1 MALSKEE
8 QERIKKLWENRHK
21 GGSTDSSNV
30 VSSGTGSSM
39 LSDNDKDRI
48 KQNWS
53 KRFDVDDTFINTFI
67 SDANDFLN
75 NAQTN
80 YNKLDYKTATAESS
94 LNYYK
99 AMRETEDD
107 LGNRAWKIQNYLK
120 SHKNDID
127 EETYTSLSS
136 FLDNFSSP
144 KFSQLFF
151 DARDYYSKWE
161 TEEDEKAAREKAEA
175 DAKRWE
181 ELTGG
186 YDPTENKQEG
196 QAGWEDYLATQERIA
211 QNLKEQEE
219 DKGFWEKLLGY
230 LGEIGQD
237 TSLPLHN
244 TVTISQGYI
253 DQEEKMKKP
262 DERWT
267 EDQKLNYGYLWKQ
280 SRTSAAE
287 YAYAVN
293 NMLNTKQEQDAL
305 KKIMEFSTGNFWQ
318 GAGATIGA
326 IATSPLGL
334 ADYLGDVIAQGTL
347 GYIPESDGTL
357 TPFEY
362 SQAVTGSIAQHLN
375 TENGTL
381 DERIPIIGGKGWG
394 DAYSL
399 GTSIAQSSLA
409 GFSGGSGQALVT
421 FFGSA
426 AAAGVDDA
434 LSRGANGG
442 QAVAYGSMLGLAEGL
457 AENIGVDNLMKI
469 GSSKTVKQLVLNLLK
484 QGAAEGIEEGVTS
497 VMNNF
502 ADNLI
507 MGDKSNFNIL
517 VTQYMAQGLSE
528 EEAKKKA
535 WLGMAED
542 IAFDMVGGFVSG
554 AIHAGPQTAYQTYAS
569 NYNPGNTIMKADGGV
584 DALKNLANEVAG
596 VSDSK
601 MKNSLTK
608 LAGKVSSDVA
618 TGSGIGK
625 VGAAI
630 KNANNAVK
638 VGKLYNTVNTANNT
652 LNKADVATILEMR
665 RFDSATANELADAI
679 VAVASGNQIT
689 EQQAALLKEYKDNE
703 DVMGVINGYDLDER
717 STIGKRNK
725 AMSEFNRDIKTGL
738 VVSELKST
746 TAKAFTPDGKFKVSK
761 TGEATK
767 LETEVDVNGKTITK
781 NTGDVIDIKRVYD
794 VRKVEVDGKEKV
806 ELILELSDGSTIN
819 AENVAYA
826 NESDALIYETIA
838 NLGENINAETANRLI
853 AKYDGSNAEV
863 FARGMAQAYTY
874 GFYGIDRSEMTGRL
888 SLATELTE
896 EQRNFAYGIGEKYR
910 GEKDARD
917 KANARDN
924 LAEKIKDGKAKAP
937 GEKGVYYRDKDGNSV
952 SIEDYLKNSNVVLK
966 TDAQR
971 TGIEAMRKLAETLGV
986 RINVFESWK
995 ENGKTYYLNQYGK
1008 KVEGNPNG
1016 FYDTI
1021 TGEIYI
1027 ALDAGS
1033 DYSGT
1038 MLFTIAHELTHF
1050 MRQWSPEHFT
1060 EISKIVFAQSGFK
1073 GDVSAMIALKQ
1084 KNAKEKG
1091 KPISY
1096 DVAMEEVV
1104 ADAMETI
1111 LKDGKVFEFM
1121 QELKQQNRSAWEK
1134 VKGWFKNLA
1143 KFLRKMVAAYSGKTA
1158 NSVEG
1163 RKLAAFSKDLLN
1175 QIEQIWAEGAVSA
1188 GENYQAAL
1196 ESVVESNAEAVSSDE
1211 IITDGAVVTDGEGT
1225 KFSIKS
1231 MKHDIADGQMFEDLK
1246 TYCGWTQKQVNE
1258 LRQNLEN
1265 LVEYMTPFRDILDMN
1280 ETYGMEGR
1288 RFSPYKPNSDPLYKI
1303 SMDFSTLC
1311 SKRLLTQYVIENL
1324 QLRENRPM
1332 SAEEQMAIRD
1342 MLNEYRKV
1350 EKGLQVACAM
1360 CYVEAAR
1367 LKSPKQIQ
1375 RWLNDPAPLLR
1386 DYFGKKNKEFNDS
1399 VKEAQADF
1407 KESRGYARNAP
1418 KKDMKQADVKELNK
1432 IGPKM
1437 RAKYQLSAEEQ
1448 AIIDK
1453 AKTLPNSTYLTAGNL
1468 SDLSETDPVIYDAY
1482 TAFVRTATRSKSL
1495 ETDEPYYYGDSRR
1508 DNGNGIVVSD
1518 SFIEAVNRENGMRF
1532 SSWSDWRIQHLLDYI
1547 TAVIDNSVR
1556 GAAMHGYTK
1565 FGDEVR
1571 VLGKTGMMFNMSG
1584 VAGTQTGLN
1593 EDGSL
1598 SFSPTES
1605 IDVNEAIQ
1613 LREEFPEHAG
1623 LQCIGVSDAHII
1635 ALLRSDII
1643 DYVIPYHVSGLNAAL
1658 RRMADIYGW
1667 DDYTG
1672 TQHASIDKSIKKE
1685 NAVDPEHWHEEPV
1698 FSEFFVGYDT
1708 GMSGIEAMRAS
1719 AERYKQMCKDR
1730 GLTPKFNQFANEA
1743 NYWKLLIDRKMINQQ
1758 TGNLIRQKAVTPT
1771 FDFNTIKGVVDR
1783 YVDNYDSG
1791 LEARALNHIVENWDS
1806 IPKRIKDLKKQGG
1819 TKAKK
1824 TKKAVGTL
1832 ANQTLA
1838 AQPVDNTKFSERVTD
1853 KKTLD
1858 RLNKEIEDGE
1868 YITVYRSFQV
1878 IDGGLYAPMNAVDRD
1893 ENGKNKR
1900 LGYRSMLGVWEKAT
1914 ESPEIAQR
1922 YMDKHP
1928 DAPWASFDLDGVD
1941 NKTGGVAYN
1950 PYLHASNLVLNDQ
1963 FAAAYRRN
1971 LVTVECRVPKSE
1983 IGAHHA
1989 KYAKDTTG
1997 WVEWKPGGVAGKLMK
2012 AKPEYTRQLF
2022 VSRYMLP
2029 VRIIPDSEV
2038 AQMYKEYLD
2047 GTNIAVPW
2055 NVVTPSLRKE
2065 LVKAGVKISYKDVK
2079 TSKYTRVFSE
2089 IFPDDADEAVRYSDR
2104 DNAPTFYSHMAR
2116 VVDAVKQEKLGA
2128 ASVVSMLR
2136 GKGVKAEEIK
2146 WSGIEEWLAGK
2157 KSVTKA
2163 ELQEFI
2169 AGSMLQIEEDVRGG
2183 GLGVTFEP
2191 VRTERHRFNNGM
2203 NVILDGEIIDIVTWD
2218 GTEGAWRSNNLGIVI
2233 GRAEDVYRYY
2243 GKAEPTNWEDYKLDG
2258 GTNYRE
2264 LVFKLPGSEYTNH
2277 AMQAHWGKDAI
2288 GILAHARVQD
2298 FDVDGKK
2305 MLFIEEIQSDWHND
2319 GHAKGYESAEYKEA
2333 ERVSDEL
2340 FNEWQKVRKP
2350 FHQYVRSSE
2359 FNTDPEDVRK
2369 KKFDWLRSKVEA
2381 AEKKWQEAERY
2392 VESLR
2397 EKGAGTV
2404 PDAPFKD
2411 TYHEYVV
2418 KRLLRM
2424 AAEEG
2429 YDSIGWTPAQIQVER
2444 WSEEFAEGY
2453 RIEYDQDIPKF
2464 LKKYGKKWGA
2474 EVGKTLID
2482 EGKRFDFDE
2491 DNLTDDGELS
2501 DEWLLD
2507 DSELPFDGSEF
2518 AFKDALTYK
2527 GTEVWTMPITS
2538 AMKESVMTEGQP
2550 LYSDRVLMGSLFSG
2564 GGTLE
2569 AGLVYQ
2575 MLDKEFAVEYEASL
2589 ASIYADNHGKDHLF
2603 VGDVR
2608 DFDSKGKQ
2616 NVFYLHASP
2625 VCKNFSPASHSGG
2638 ETTTDIT
2645 TAQATARVL
2654 EEQMPQVFTV
2664 ENVKRYKGSEA
2675 YTIITDKLTE
2685 LGYKWDVDVYKASD
2699 YGNATKRERM
2709 IIRAVKDGDLPAK
2722 PAKVSG
2728 ITSWGEATRD
2738 LWETDLIPST
2748 LVKSKIEAIRNTPAL
2763 KNLKLTKLDRPLMIY
2778 DTNKSKQVT
2787 YAWADELAPTLT
2799 TKCGDARIIM
2809 PDGRVYEPTPKFMGR
2824 IQGLPDDYKYP
2835 KAKTNAFKIIGN
2847 GIPTQLTK
2855 AVIGG
2860 VLDSAYEQ
2868 THDGQVLYQDR
2879 AEDSVSNRSLLANAL
2894 EGVAKPEE
2902 LQKIQE
2908 YKDKVALINAEE
2920 KKLRELNE
2928 QIKELSFA
2936 KGPRDNDR
2944 IKALRF
2950 DANQTANRINT
2961 YDKQLLR
2968 LEASKPLQ
2976 DVLDREKKKAYQRAE
2991 KRGKEALDAYREK
3004 AAKTQRA
3011 LLEKWQESRKKAVE
3025 SREKT
3030 AMKHKIQS
3038 IVGELNQLL
3047 LNDDKKRHVP
3057 DSLKK
3062 AVADALALVNMDTVG
3077 AEERAA
3083 KYAALI
3089 AKETDPDK
3097 IDAYTVTMENI
3108 LRQGE
3113 KMGQRL
3119 KELRDAYE
3127 EIQNSDD
3134 PDIAN
3139 GYDPVISGCIK
3150 ELAESIGNTSLK
3162 DMSIEQLE
3170 DVYSMYKMVLTRV
3183 RDANKSLIESI
3194 KENISSRAS
3203 AVIGQVRDAGGE
3215 HKDRASI
3222 LDPVK
3227 AFFWNN
3233 AKPVYA
3239 MERIGSSAFTE
3250 AYNNVRKGEDTWAKD
3265 VTEARA
3271 YYLDKS
3277 NKYGYDSWDFDK
3289 KYTFKSTSDIEFE
3302 LTLEQMMALYAYS
3315 KRDQAFEHLRLG
3327 GFVFDSNIET
3337 YKETVEEKDGKVK
3350 KKKSILKYKVNT
3362 ADAHQLTPETLAS
3375 IISTIEKEAPGAKD
3389 FVDEMQDY
3397 LSTVMGAKGNE
3408 VTMKMYGVKLFK
3420 EKFYFPLKSAKQFMF
3435 EQNEVSGEVK
3445 IKNSGFT
3452 NKTKPKANNPIILN
3466 NFMDVWA
3473 NHVNDMSMY
3482 HSFVLPLE
3490 DFNRIFNYNSPKKE
3504 GVPPVSVKGTI
3515 QSAYSPAA
3523 VSYVKQL
3530 ITDLN
3535 GGAMSDP
3542 RETFAKTMMS
3552 KFKKAKVF
3560 SSLSVV
3566 IQQPSAIG
3574 RAFALV
3580 DPKYFRPTKDG
3591 MNHEELWSEL
3601 KQYAPVAVIKE
3612 MGYFDTNMG
3621 KSTLDFIKAKEY
3633 STFKEKA
3640 KAIFTDEGYR
3650 DEKLSRLPAL
3660 ADELTWCAIW
3670 NAVKRETVS
3679 TYKDLRPGSE
3689 EFLKVAGER
3698 FTEVVTKTQVYDS
3711 VLARS
3716 ANMRS
3721 KSGLMSMVTSFMAE
3735 PTTSINMLEDAIL
3748 KGKRGNKRY
3757 ASRAFA
3763 SVAVSVILN
3772 NALVALVYGARDDD
3786 DDETFAEKYMQAF
3799 VSGMI
3804 DDLNPLT
3811 YYPYLKDMW
3820 SLLQGYDIERADM
3833 SLVSDLADAMKGM
3846 VQAYTSEDGDAV
3858 GAWHD
3863 MAGTIANIGGVP
3875 MQNISRDI
3883 NGAINFFST
3892 VIDDV
3897 NGRDTTWGSM
3907 GDALEDTVKDSLP
3920 VVGWFPSETKADK
3933 LYDAIISGDTAYVN
3947 RLKGSYKT
3955 EDAYHN
3961 AVRKALRENDP
3972 RIKEAAIAGY
3982 NGNPSE
3988 RVRIAKLIIA
3998 DGFDQDDVVA
4008 AINAEVNDM
4017 KPDEPSEPKK
4027 KGFYTASDFATEIAN
4042 GDQATAYV
4050 AKEDII
4056 ATAQKNGK
4064 TAEEA
4069 KKSFV
4074 SSAKTELKKL
4084 FKAGSISEQKL
4095 IDTLVNFCD
4104 MEYDDAEKYAGGA
4117 AFEVAHPELDGVITY
4132 TQYQRWESDGQPRGV
4147 PLEMFVD
4154 VASFRDDGTSNSV
4167 KSQEEVALY
4176 ISSVT
4181 SDTYLRDA
4189 LWCCFYN
4196 ESTLKNAPWH

>member
-30 VSSGTGSSM
+30 VSSGTGTSI
-39 LSDNDKDRI
+39 LSDKDKDRI
-48 KQNWS
+48 KQSWS
-53 KRFDVDDTFINTFI
+53 KRFDVDDIFINTFI

-80 YNKLDYKTATAESS
+80 YNKLDYKSATAESS

-144 KFSQLFF
+144 KFSQQFF
-151 DARDYYSKWE
+151 DARDYYSQWE
-161 TEEDEKAAREKAEA
+161 TEEDYNSALEA
-175 DAKRWE
+175 QKEYNNKLNFDVTAGQEEIDELYEYYTEFEDLRTQYVTATNHPDAYSKQQYDYIISRYNELVSQYGSVEHLESIISDKKSYMAQAKRVQEGVMLSSVTKNEDFE
-181 ELTGG
+181 ENSGYVSTAIDSRWGKLTSDYGMG
-186 YDPTENKQEG
+186 YDDLTYEYINGDEAFRSEVKRKHTYFAGNSISATESEYEKRGLDYMKENEIAIYNYYYAKEGKEAAEKYLDNIQESLNLRKGSAMFEGMEDKTLLELAFGVAAGLDQFESGMDGLWNAITGSEEYTPPSATQVASGMVREDLKDSSIPLWYNFKEG
-196 QAGWEDYLATQERIA
+196 QWEDKVLGNSLGQIA
-211 QNLKEQEE
+211 YDSTTTTANMLPSI
-219 DKGFWEKLLGY
+219 L
-230 LGEIGQD
+230 
-237 TSLPLHN
+237 TS
-244 TVTISQGYI
+244 T
-253 DQEEKMKKP
+253 
-262 DERWT
+262 
-267 EDQKLNYGYLWKQ
+267 
-280 SRTSAAE
+280 
-287 YAYAVN
+287 AVN
-293 NMLNTKQEQDAL
+293 LVAP
-305 KKIMEFSTGNFWQ
+305 
-318 GAGATIGA
+318 GAGAVVGAGLKGVSAGAIVGAGLLGSSAGGNAYQEMINLGYDKRQARAYAALVGGSEAGLSYLLSGISSLGGNLTDKAINGLLGKIDNAFARTAIKIGTHMGSEFTEEYLQEVLNPWFQNLTLGKSYDVNLFSSEALYAGLLGALTAGVMEGVPTVIGEVNTYQKGKNLKAADISAQRLSEIGKTFSADTVAYQLAGRVNENTGAYTLGRLFNEIGA
-326 IATSPLGL
+326 TLTEQNITEITNALVEKGMDQATALKNAKALASVVEGAQLTKRQVAAIEANDVLSEVARTTLIDANTTWNQRTNSYNEAVKAL
-334 ADYLGDVIAQGTL
+334 ADKVASTKSSKAKQAQQGAENAPT
-347 GYIPESDGTL
+347 
-357 TPFEY
+357 
-362 SQAVTGSIAQHLN
+362 AN
-375 TENGTL
+375 TVDTQNENGTESHSEA
-381 DERIPIIGGKGWG
+381 DEVDTSPANVK
-394 DAYSL
+394 
-399 GTSIAQSSLA
+399 SIATIKD
-409 GFSGGSGQALVT
+409 GQVT
-421 FFGSA
+421 IKLDDNSEVNVKDA
-426 AAAGVDDA
+426 DLSPDDGV
-434 LSRGANGG
+434 R
-442 QAVAYGSMLGLAEGL
+442 
-457 AENIGVDNLMKI
+457 I
-469 GSSKTVKQLVLNLLK
+469 
-484 QGAAEGIEEGVTS
+484 
-497 VMNNF
+497 
-502 ADNLI
+502 
-507 MGDKSNFNIL
+507 
-517 VTQYMAQGLSE
+517 
-528 EEAKKKA
+528 
-535 WLGMAED
+535 
-542 IAFDMVGGFVSG
+542 
-554 AIHAGPQTAYQTYAS
+554 
-569 NYNPGNTIMKADGGV
+569 
-584 DALKNLANEVAG
+584 
-596 VSDSK
+596 
-601 MKNSLTK
+601 
-608 LAGKVSSDVA
+608 
-618 TGSGIGK
+618 
-625 VGAAI
+625 
-630 KNANNAVK
+630 
-638 VGKLYNTVNTANNT
+638 
-652 LNKADVATILEMR
+652 
-665 RFDSATANELADAI
+665 
-679 VAVASGNQIT
+679 
-689 EQQAALLKEYKDNE
+689 
-703 DVMGVINGYDLDER
+703 
-717 STIGKRNK
+717 
-725 AMSEFNRDIKTGL
+725 
-738 VVSELKST
+738 
-746 TAKAFTPDGKFKVSK
+746 
-761 TGEATK
+761 
-767 LETEVDVNGKTITK
+767 
-781 NTGDVIDIKRVYD
+781 
-794 VRKVEVDGKEKV
+794 
-806 ELILELSDGSTIN
+806 
-819 AENVAYA
+819 
-826 NESDALIYETIA
+826 ETIA
-838 NLGENINAETANRLI
+838 SIDGISVEDANFVLNTLRTSPNASAQMDALG
-853 AKYDGSNAEV
+853 
-863 FARGMAQAYTY
+863 AREIYKY
-874 GFYGIDRSEMTGRL
+874 GFYGFSQEHIEKHGAFANYLAESQRQAIYEAGQKARQKQIESASPKATTKERGIYFDHGNGNVVAFKDTNKSAFSEDKRKAGVQAAIIL
-888 SLATELTE
+888 HKL
-896 EQRNFAYGIGEKYR
+896 GIGGDIYFFESYR
-910 GEKDARD
+910 NSKGQLVYKDA
-917 KANARDN
+917 NGV
-924 LAEKIKDGKAKAP
+924 EKKAP
-937 GEKGVYYRDKDGNSV
+937 NGWYSPGDG
-952 SIEDYLKNSNVVLK
+952 SIHIDLN
-966 TDAQR
+966 A
-971 TGIEAMRKLAETLGV
+971 GAMGQGYV
-986 RINVFESWK
+986 
-995 ENGKTYYLNQYGK
+995 
-1008 KVEGNPNG
+1008 
-1016 FYDTI
+1016 
-1021 TGEIYI
+1021 
-1027 ALDAGS
+1027 
-1033 DYSGT
+1033 
-1038 MLFTIAHELTHF
+1038 LFTLAHELTHF
-1050 MRQWSPEHFT
+1050 IEQWSPKKY
-1060 EISKIVFAQSGFK
+1060 KILADFLIENYENGQSMDKLVLAKQAKLSAQRNK
-1073 GDVSAMIALKQ
+1073 EVSYNEAYSEVIADSMEAMLADGNVL
-1084 KNAKEKG
+1084 EKL
-1091 KPISY
+1091 I
-1096 DVAMEEVV
+1096 
-1104 ADAMETI
+1104 
-1111 LKDGKVFEFM
+1111 
-1121 QELKQQNRSAWEK
+1121 ELKAKDNDLFTKMKQFFDNL
-1134 VKGWFKNLA
+1134 LA
-1143 KFLRKMVAAYSGKTA
+1143 KIRNAYKGLVPDSDEGEAVQKMTDSIEKIQQLFAEAL
-1158 NSVEG
+1158 VE
-1163 RKLAAFSKDLLN
+1163 ASDNFQS
-1175 QIEQIWAEGAVSA
+1175 SM
-1188 GENYQAAL
+1188 

-1231 MKHDIADGQMFEDLK
+1231 MKHDIADGKMFEDLK

-1265 LVEYMTPFRDILDMN
+1265 LVEYMTPHRDILDMN
-1280 ETYGMEGR
+1280 ESYGMEGR

-1468 SDLSETDPVIYDAY
+1468 SDLSESDPVIYDAY

-1838 AQPVDNTKFSERVTD
+1838 AQPVDNTKFSERESLTPEQQKHFDYNQKQTAVGSAL
-1853 KKTLD
+1853 KTLKGSAIK
-1858 RLNKEIEDGE
+1858 RSTKYGVGKEIGGEIYFHKDYAEDILPDEVLSQAMQLLEEEHPGFE
-1868 YITVYRSFQV
+1868 YNCLKYN
-1878 IDGGLYAPMNAVDRD
+1878 P
-1893 ENGKNKR
+1893 
-1900 LGYRSMLGVWEKAT
+1900 
-1914 ESPEIAQR
+1914 
-1922 YMDKHP
+1922 
-1928 DAPWASFDLDGVD
+1928 
-1941 NKTGGVAYN
+1941 KTGVVAFQEAPDFDSAREPVVGDYVSVNTNTGV
-1950 PYLHASNLVLNDQ
+1950 
-1963 FAAAYRRN
+1963 
-1971 LVTVECRVPKSE
+1971 
-1983 IGAHHA
+1983 
-1989 KYAKDTTG
+1989 
-1997 WVEWKPGGVAGKLMK
+1997 
-2012 AKPEYTRQLF
+2012 
-2022 VSRYMLP
+2022 
-2029 VRIIPDSEV
+2029 
-2038 AQMYKEYLD
+2038 
-2047 GTNIAVPW
+2047 
-2055 NVVTPSLRKE
+2055 
-2065 LVKAGVKISYKDVK
+2065 VK
-2079 TSKYTRVFSE
+2079 TGHSNYIWHHKWNWVKNDYSGFDVAESWNWSKRWLSTLTEVSDGNGIERWNAQLDKFGLNQ
-2089 IFPDDADEAVRYSDR
+2089 DGALYSDR
-2104 DNAPTFYSHMAR
+2104 DQEYDSKDTSIKNLASTFTKFGLKATDRVLDWGGGQYDIAKKAVEHGYPGIKIE
-2116 VVDAVKQEKLGA
+2116 VVDAFNRTKSHNDRILNEYAENPATVLTINNVLNVIKETSIIEDVIRESKEYLAEDCFCYINIYEGDKTGNGKATPKGWQNNQPAEWYKQFAEKYYKYVERFGEILV
-2128 ASVVSMLR
+2128 ASDKPFDRKSVI
-2136 GKGVKAEEIK
+2136 KADKDTANAMRDKANDI
-2146 WSGIEEWLAGK
+2146 K
-2157 KSVTKA
+2157 KS
-2163 ELQEFI
+2163 EP
-2169 AGSMLQIEEDVRGG
+2169 SMR
-2183 GLGVTFEP
+2183 
-2191 VRTERHRFNNGM
+2191 
-2203 NVILDGEIIDIVTWD
+2203 
-2218 GTEGAWRSNNLGIVI
+2218 
-2233 GRAEDVYRYY
+2233 
-2243 GKAEPTNWEDYKLDG
+2243 
-2258 GTNYRE
+2258 
-2264 LVFKLPGSEYTNH
+2264 
-2277 AMQAHWGKDAI
+2277 
-2288 GILAHARVQD
+2288 
-2298 FDVDGKK
+2298 
-2305 MLFIEEIQSDWHND
+2305 
-2319 GHAKGYESAEYKEA
+2319 
-2333 ERVSDEL
+2333 
-2340 FNEWQKVRKP
+2340 
-2350 FHQYVRSSE
+2350 
-2359 FNTDPEDVRK
+2359 
-2369 KKFDWLRSKVEA
+2369 
-2381 AEKKWQEAERY
+2381 
-2392 VESLR
+2392 
-2397 EKGAGTV
+2397 
-2404 PDAPFKD
+2404 
-2411 TYHEYVV
+2411 
-2418 KRLLRM
+2418 
-2424 AAEEG
+2424 
-2429 YDSIGWTPAQIQVER
+2429 DS
-2444 WSEEFAEGY
+2444 
-2453 RIEYDQDIPKF
+2453 
-2464 LKKYGKKWGA
+2464 
-2474 EVGKTLID
+2474 
-2482 EGKRFDFDE
+2482 
-2491 DNLTDDGELS
+2491 
-2501 DEWLLD
+2501 
-2507 DSELPFDGSEF
+2507 
-2518 AFKDALTYK
+2518 
-2527 GTEVWTMPITS
+2527 
-2538 AMKESVMTEGQP
+2538 

-2589 ASIYADNHGKDHLF
+2589 AAIYADNHGKDHLF

-2608 DFDSKGKQ
+2608 DFDSNSKQ

-2709 IIRAVKDGDLPAK
+2709 IIRAVKDGYLPAK
-2722 PAKVSG
+2722 PAKASS
-2728 ITSWGEATRD
+2728 ITSWGDATRD

-2763 KNLKLTKLDRPLMIY
+2763 KNLKLTKLDKPLMIY
-2778 DTNKSKQVT
+2778 DTNKSKQAIF
-2787 YAWADELAPTLT
+2787 AWADELAPTLT

-2809 PDGRVYEPTPKFMGR
+2809 PDGKVYEPTPKFMGR
-2824 IQGLPDDYKYP
+2824 IQGLPDNYKYP

-2868 THDGQVLYQDR
+2868 THDGKALYSDRTSTIYIKDGKTSDGETVNFIDLILDGKKKGETRTHKNLTRKWVGIAKDGYVYGMVRLGEPKPINKNSPEYEDSFIEGTDYDLQDNEQKYYYPILETRDFRDNPKPIEKHGNYGTFTLYQDR
-2879 AEDSVSNRSLLANAL
+2879 AEDSVSNRSLLANAF
-2894 EGVAKPEE
+2894 EGIAKPEE

-2950 DANQTANRINT
+2950 DANQAANRINT

-2968 LEASKPLQ
+2968 LEATKPLQ
-2976 DVLDREKKKAYQRAE
+2976 DVLDREKKKAYQKAE

-3004 AAKTQRA
+3004 TAKTQRA

-3150 ELAESIGNTSLK
+3150 ELAESIGDTSLK

-3203 AVIGQVRDAGGE
+3203 AVIGQVRDVGGE
-3215 HKDRASI
+3215 HKDRASV
-3222 LDPVK
+3222 LDPVR

-3289 KYTFKSTSDIEFE
+3289 KYTFESTSGIEFE

-3452 NKTKPKANNPIILN
+3452 NKTKPKANNPIILS

-3560 SSLSVV
+3560 ASLSVV

-3799 VSGMI
+3799 VSGML

-3846 VQAYTSEDGDAV
+3846 VTAYTSEDGDAV

-3863 MAGTIANIGGVP
+3863 LAGTIANIGGVP
-3875 MQNISRDI
+3875 MQNITRDI
-3883 NGAINFFST
+3883 NGTVNFFET
-3892 VIDDV
+3892 AIEDA

-3907 GDALEDTVKDSLP
+3907 GDALEDTVKNSLP

-4042 GDQATAYV
+4042 GDQATAYA

-4064 TAEEA
+4064 TEEEA

-4084 FKAGSISEQKL
+4084 FKAGTISEQKL

-4117 AFEVAHPELDGVITY
+4117 AFEVAYPELDGVITY